1 MWYFYVVKCS
11 DSSFYAGVTTELTR
25 RVKEHNSDDRRGAK
39 YTRSRRPVE
48 LIYSEEYPSRSAAQK
63 EEYRFK
69 QLDRKTKERV
79 ISEKLLTTLSRS
91 RGFNYE

>member
-11 DSSFYAGVTTELTR
+11 DNSFYAGVTTELTR
-25 RVKEHNSDDRRGAK
+25 RVKEHNGDDRRGAK

-69 QLDRKTKERV
+69 QLDRKTKEHV

-91 RGFNYE
+91 KGFNYE